1 MNDANKQR
9 VKWWEKKQWKEKRF
23 EWNRESW
30 VLLAISR
37 AITQIKVR
45 LLMIIYLDSL
55 SLGLQFIPHK
65 QN

>member
-1 MNDANKQR
+1 MNDAYKQR

-55 SLGLQFIPHK
+55 SLGLQLIPHK